1 MTDKLPYLRRMAKLL
16 RRDLA
21 RNDADAVRRVASVFP
36 DKTTL
41 THAEALHVVARER
54 GAASW
59 PQLKLSLEI
68 AAMDREARAERLKRA
83 LFLGQAHAVQQLVDA
98 DPDLPADNF
107 GLLCATYDIAGVRR
121 VLGEDPSAATRVV
134 GVRSPM
140 LHLAFSQHFKA
151 HPDLETDMIAIA
163 EALVANGA
171 DVNDSY
177 PAEPGSDHRLTA
189 IYGALGHA
197 GNLALAA
204 WLLDRG
210 ADPNDDETLYHATEL
225 GHVEGL
231 RLLMAHGVETKGT
244 NALLRMIEFDDIEG
258 TRLLL
263 AYGADPNEHTPFHPS
278 EQPVDSMPALHQ
290 AARSRRDGRYVPLL
304 LDHGAVGDALWQ
316 GHSAYALARMYG
328 NDSFAEALAARGL
341 KTPLDPV
348 ETVLASCADG
358 ETPAGA
364 PLRSLAMS
372 DEASR
377 ILTRVILHEDG
388 LDHAKR
394 LVAAGIDS
402 NQPDEM
408 GMTPLQEAGWAGLPD
423 HLAWLLGLDPD
434 LEHINGFG
442 GDLIGTIV
450 HGSENRLDVA
460 RRDHPS
466 CARLALQAGAKL
478 KRGDIEHA
486 LNEDVAA
493 VLWDWAEEHPDRV
506 A

>member
-16 RRDLA
+16 RRDLE
-21 RNDADAVRRVASVFP
+21 RQDADALRRVESVFP
-36 DKTTL
+36 DRRTL
-41 THAEALHVVARER
+41 THTEALHVVARER

-83 LFLGQAHAVQQLVDA
+83 LFLGQEGAVQQLIEA
-98 DPDLPADNF
+98 DPDLPAHNF
-107 GLLCATYDIAGVRR
+107 GLLCATYDSARVQR

-134 GVRSPM
+134 GVRSPI
-140 LHLAFSQHFKA
+140 LHLAFSKHFRA
-151 HPDLETDMIAIA
+151 RPDLETDMIAIA

-171 DVNDSY
+171 DVNESY
-177 PAEPGSDHRLTA
+177 PAEPGSEHRLTA

-244 NALLRMIEFDDIEG
+244 NALLRMIEFDEIEG

-263 AYGADPNEHTPFHPS
+263 DYGADPNEQAPFHPS
-278 EQPVDSMPALHQ
+278 EQPVDSLPALHQ
-290 AARSRRDGRYVPLL
+290 AARSGRDGRYAELL
-304 LDHGAVGDALWQ
+304 LDHGAARDAVWQ
-316 GHSAYALARMYG
+316 GHSAYGLARMYG
-328 NDSFAEALAARGL
+328 NESFADALAARGL
-341 KTPLDPV
+341 ATPLDRV
-348 ETVLASCADG
+348 ETVLAACADG

-364 PLRSLAMS
+364 PLRGLAMS
-372 DEASR
+372 DEAR
-377 ILTRVILHEDG
+377 TILTRVILREDG

-394 LVAAGIDS
+394 LVAAGIDP
-402 NQPDEM
+402 NQTDEM
-408 GMTPLQEAGWAGLPD
+408 RMTPLHSAGWAGLPR

-434 LEHINGFG
+434 LDHINGFG
-442 GDLIGTIV
+442 GDLISTIV
-450 HGSENRLDVA
+450 HGSENRLDVSQ
-460 RRDHPS
+460 RDHAS
-466 CARLALQAGAKL
+466 CARLALEAGAKL
-478 KRGDIEHA
+478 TRGVIEQA

-493 VLWDWAEEHPDRV
+493 ILWDWAEEHPERI